1 MIQYKQGGLSSAQQK
16 KMKKQKGA
24 TKMAKYILLTEIKT
38 KAKDAEWWMEQTDDN
53 AAVKIF
59 DSFETVKVEMRK
71 TVKRVL
77 KKWDDNDYPQYDEPC
92 KVLLFPI

>member
-1 MIQYKQGGLSSAQQK
+1 
-16 KMKKQKGA
+16 MKKQKGA
-24 TKMAKYILLTEIKT
+24 KKMAKYILLTEIKT

-59 DSFETVKVEMRK
+59 DSFETAKVEMRK

-92 KVLLFPI
+92 KALLFPL